1 MSDDIAKLKS
11 ERAATREKRG
21 AYVDANRG
29 NLDSATMAE
38 LDAAVEAADQ
48 AAYTARRASADR
60 LAALSPAE
68 YAAAR
73 KRFLDEHEYAA
84 HLRRQRGF

>member
-1 MSDDIAKLKS
+1 MSDDIAKLEF

-38 LDAAVEAADQ
+38 LDAAVEAADK
-48 AAYTARRASADR
+48 AAYTARRASAAR
-60 LAALSPAE
+60 LNAMDPQQYEAE
-68 YAAAR
+68 KR
-73 KRFLDEHEYAA
+73 RFLDDAEYAA
-84 HLRRQRGF
+84 HLRRQKGF